1 MKQRGIAII
10 GVAILTV
17 ALAFGTAYSVYAKDG
32 VEAADDSSTTSEQSD
47 ESTSSTDSSSG
58 NSSDATTSNSKDVTE
73 REVKSLREEVKSARE
88 KVQTVKDRLAGRRLK
103 ACQAHQAAI
112 QTIMTRAAKRGDN
125 HIALFSK
132 ITDRVEAFYQSKG
145 KTLATHD
152 QLIGA
157 VAAKKAAAQAA
168 VDTVK
173 TADTTFDCSSDNPK
187 AQVMVFRAEVKAEI
201 AALKEYRTAVKNLI
215 VGVKSVQSTS
225 ENGA

>member
-1 MKQRGIAII
+1 MKQRGIAIM

-17 ALAFGTAYSVYAKDG
+17 TLAFGTAYSVYAKDS
-32 VEAADDSSTTSEQSD
+32 VEAADSSTTSEQSD
-47 ESTSSTDSSSG
+47 DSTSSTDSSSG
-58 NSSDATTSNSKDVTE
+58 NTSDVTTSDSKDVTE
-73 REVKSLREEVKSARE
+73 REAKSLREEVKNARE

-103 ACQAHQAAI
+103 ACQAHRAAI
-112 QTIMTRAAKRGDN
+112 QTIMTRAARRGDN

-145 KTLATHD
+145 KTLATYD
-152 QLIGA
+152 QLVGA
-157 VAAKKAAAQAA
+157 VAAKKVAAQTA
-168 VDTVK
+168 VDAVK

-201 AALKEYRTAVKNLI
+201 AALKEYRTAAKNLI

>member
-1 MKQRGIAII
+1 MKQRGIAIV

-17 ALAFGTAYSVYAKDG
+17 ALTFGTAYSVYAEDG
-32 VEAADDSSTTSEQSD
+32 TETAGDSSTTSD
-47 ESTSSTDSSSG
+47 
-58 NSSDATTSNSKDVTE
+58 SKDVTE
-73 REVKSLREEVKSARE
+73 QEVKSLREEVKNARE

-112 QTIMTRAAKRGDN
+112 QTILTRAGKRGDN

-132 ITDRVEAFYQSKG
+132 ITDRVETFYQTKG
-145 KTLATHD
+145 KTLATYD
-152 QLIGA
+152 QLVSA
-157 VAAKKAAAQAA
+157 VAAKKTAAQAA

-173 TADTTFDCSSDNPK
+173 AADTTFDCGSDNPK
-187 AQVMVFRAEVKAEI
+187 AQVAAFRAEVKAEI